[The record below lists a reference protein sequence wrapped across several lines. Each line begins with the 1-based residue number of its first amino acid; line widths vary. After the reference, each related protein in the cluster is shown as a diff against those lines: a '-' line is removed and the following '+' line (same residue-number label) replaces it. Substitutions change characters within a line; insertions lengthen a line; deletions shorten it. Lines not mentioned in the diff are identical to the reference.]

1 MKEEQ
6 HIGVAIPN
14 NVISQTPIADT
25 IVVDVY
31 DVYCKKL
38 IERVVPVNSV
48 PRLAHILKKN
58 RDPGKITLK
67 YEISMGDFNLILF
80 INKMQIVQQY

>member
-14 NVISQTPIADT
+14 NVISQNPIADT

-58 RDPGKITLK
+58 
-67 YEISMGDFNLILF
+67 
-80 INKMQIVQQY
+80 